1 VPGLRVLPHDS
12 IVRLPAE
19 FVREHVF
26 GHAGR
31 RRRRSRP
38 SALPTLLLL
47 WGRTSAIVVVVVVV
61 VVVFVVAQCVD
72 EKVVVVRAV
81 VVVSPL
87 DGSLPRHGVGDH
99 DKSRRGNR
107 VDVD

>member
-47 WGRTSAIVVVVVVV
+47 LWGGTSAIVVVVV